1 MMKGKST
8 LNKSKTRW
16 LILFMICFMYLIT
29 FMDRTNIS
37 VVAPSMSKEFGFD
50 KITMGLIFSAF
61 TWAYALGQIPGGWLG
76 DRFGPRSVLSMIVSF
91 WSLMTIVTAQSVGYL
106 SILIVRFLFGFG
118 EAGAFPTATKAMKLW
133 LSRSERGFG
142 QGITHSFSRF
152 GAAIVPPIAV
162 SIMIAWGWRAVFYV
176 FGAAGFIWAILF
188 YVVYRN
194 IPEEHK
200 WVNRGELEYIR
211 GIDENGRL
219 NEADNFTNRLKVPW
233 KTVFATPNMWFIM
246 IAYFCYNYAVYFFMT
261 WLPSYLVDYRHF
273 SLSKMGL
280 IASLP
285 LFAGMIGDT
294 VGGILT
300 DKILEKT
307 NNIKFARKVVAIPGL
322 ILAAIFLIPASV
334 TINPFTA
341 VYCLAASMF
350 FLECVIAPS
359 CSLRMDV
366 GGPYSGT
373 VYGVMSMAGNSG
385 GAVSAIVFGAL
396 TQHGYWT
403 APFTVEAILLVFAAL
418 IWGFLIHPDKS
429 VVDKNSEMNQSLSS
443 LNMTKG

>member
-1 MMKGKST
+1 MKKDKLT

-16 LILFMICFMYLIT
+16 LVLFMICLMYLIT

-50 KITMGLIFSAF
+50 QVTMGFIFSAF

-76 DRFGPRSVLSMIVSF
+76 DRFGPRSVLTMIVSF

-106 SILIVRFLFGFG
+106 SMVVVRFLFGFG

-133 LSRSERGFG
+133 LSKSERGFA

-162 SIMIAWGWRAVFYV
+162 SITVAWGWRAVFYI

-200 WVNRGELEYIR
+200 WVNQGELEHIR
-211 GIDENGRL
+211 GFDKDGVINTATD
-219 NEADNFTNRLKVPW
+219 FTNKLQVPW
-233 KTVFATPNMWFIM
+233 KTVFASPNMWFIM

-261 WLPSYLVDYRHF
+261 WLPTYLVDYRHF

-307 NNIKFARKVVAIPGL
+307 NNIKLARKVVAIPGL
-322 ILAAIFLIPASV
+322 LLAAIFLIPASITV
-334 TINPFTA
+334 NPYTA

-359 CSLRMDV
+359 CALPMDV

-403 APFTVEAILLVFAAL
+403 APFTVEAVLLVIGAS
-418 IWGFLIHPDKS
+418 IWLFLIQPDKP
-429 VVDKNSEMNQSLSS
+429 VVDKGMVLGDQSETIVS
-443 LNMTKG
+443 